1 MVTRAHRFA
10 SHSQIFYS
18 SSGVKQLNLGPFIRL
33 YEKKPLMNVT
43 KVSMEVL
50 PYRSLPC
57 EVIFHDLGNLELC
70 PPQIRWVTTSYEMFK
85 GGN

>member
-1 MVTRAHRFA
+1 
-10 SHSQIFYS
+10 
-18 SSGVKQLNLGPFIRL
+18 
-33 YEKKPLMNVT
+33 MNVT

-85 GGN
+85 GGNYLSWWVRRCSVVFIV